1 MDICYVSPSYRNK
14 GIGTT
19 LFEYGKERLSEL
31 DPHTI
36 WLFFR
41 SDIGSSAEFYQKR
54 GGKPWYQ
61 YHLMVNPAKIMKDD
75 KCSNGAECFDG
86 SECFDELIPYN
97 ANYFNEYLE
106 VRADAFLDLN
116 KLIDARPY
124 DERERKEDIRKWTE
138 KHKESIWLFI
148 KEGHVVGSIAIY
160 EGFFDEIFVKKE
172 VQQKGLGSEIVA
184 RALSYC
190 RPQNWS
196 PMLCVVTGNQRAIH
210 LYEKMGFEIVQTLEM
225 NRLFSLN
232 KAPDYSGP
240 IGG

>member
-1 MDICYVSPSYRNK
+1 M
-14 GIGTT
+14 
-19 LFEYGKERLSEL
+19 FEYGKERLSEL
-31 DPHTI
+31 DPNTI

-41 SDIGSSAEFYQKR
+41 SDIGSSAQFYQKR

-61 YHLMVNPAKIMKDD
+61 YHLMVHQSKIMKDD
-75 KCSNGAECFDG
+75 KCSSGTEYFD
-86 SECFDELIPYN
+86 DMIPYN
-97 ANYFNEYLE
+97 ANYFDEYLE

-116 KLIDARPY
+116 TLIDARPY
-124 DERERKEDIRKWTE
+124 DERERKDDIRKWTE
-138 KHKESIWLFI
+138 KHKDSIWLFI
-148 KEGHVVGSIAIY
+148 KDGHIVGSIAIY
-160 EGFFDEIFVKKE
+160 EGFFDEIFVEKE
-172 VQQKGLGSEIVA
+172 DQQKGLGSEIVT

-190 RPQNWS
+190 RSQKWS